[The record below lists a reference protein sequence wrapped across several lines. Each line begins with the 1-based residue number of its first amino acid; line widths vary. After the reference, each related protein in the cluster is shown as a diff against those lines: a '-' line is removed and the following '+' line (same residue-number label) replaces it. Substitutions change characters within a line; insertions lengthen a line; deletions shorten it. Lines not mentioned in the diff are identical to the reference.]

1 MAKVERALIVGAGIG
16 GLAAYTSLAQAGIE
30 ADVVERTPDV
40 DVYGVGICQPANS
53 LRVLKRLGVL
63 EEILDTGWAFEDWL
77 FFDHQEN
84 LVCEVPSLLGRGEEG
99 APAEGGLMRAVLAP
113 A

>member
-1 MAKVERALIVGAGIG
+1 MAKVGRALIVGAGIG

-30 ADVVERTPDV
+30 ADLIERTPDV

-63 EEILDTGWAFEDWL
+63 EEILDTGWASDLSRWGS
-77 FFDHQEN
+77 H
-84 LVCEVPSLLGRGEEG
+84 PWIRPRTRRGCGHVANPTWRCHAES
-99 APAEGGLMRAVLAP
+99 AP
-113 A
+113 